1 MVDKIKT
8 HFKKPSP
15 HEYKDF
21 LLPEKIL
28 VFLETRLQAIRCEL
42 YAQAIVY
49 PKLIMELLKCEIF
62 LFTLKENEYSGSGYD
77 INSHQGPKIV
87 GLDTLLDL
95 NIMSTLLS
103 RTDFEKIYH

>member
-1 MVDKIKT
+1 MANQIKD
-8 HFKKPSP
+8 HFKKLKP

-42 YAQAIVY
+42 YAQAIVF
-49 PKLIMELLKCEIF
+49 PKLSMELLKCEIF
-62 LFTLKENEYSGSGYD
+62 LYTLKENEYSGSGYD
-77 INSHQGPKIV
+77 INSQHGPKLV

-95 NIMSTLLS
+95 NIKPTLL
-103 RTDFEKIYH
+103 